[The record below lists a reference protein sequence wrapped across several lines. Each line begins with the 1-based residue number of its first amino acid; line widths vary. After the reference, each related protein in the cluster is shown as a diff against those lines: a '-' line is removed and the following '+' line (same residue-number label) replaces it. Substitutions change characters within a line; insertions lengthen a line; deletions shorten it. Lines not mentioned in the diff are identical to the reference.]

1 MSNLVQAFMRNL
13 SFVLLVLLLVG
24 CAGEGPPVG
33 SVIFVHPDGAS
44 AATWAAG
51 RALHVG
57 PDADLNWDRLPAIGV
72 YRGHMAD
79 CLTAT
84 SNGGGTTHAYGVKV
98 LSDAYGTWGGK
109 EARRIL
115 DSRGQ
120 SASVARQALAAGL
133 GVGLVQ
139 SGDSIEPGTG
149 CFVASVASRK
159 ASDRITAELLAS
171 GAQVLLGGGEQYFLP
186 EGVAGVHGPGK
197 RTDGRNLIDEAR
209 AAGYE
214 VVRTR
219 QELLGLSSGT
229 RRVLGLFA
237 ASHSFNDKTEEQLAA
252 AGLPLYA
259 PEAPTLAE
267 MTRAALKVL
276 QNNGKRF
283 LLVVEEE
290 GTDNFGNKNNASGVL
305 EALRRADEAL
315 GVGREFVRRN
325 PGTLLMTTAD
335 SDAGGMRMVGIA
347 MPPGRK
353 PPATL
358 PATAPNGSP
367 LDGASGTGSEP
378 FWAAPDA
385 TGQRLPFAIT
395 WAARDDV
402 SGGILVRAEG
412 FNSHLVRGS
421 MDNTQVAELIRL
433 TLLGPW
439 RASALKPAAAP
450 R

>member
-1 MSNLVQAFMRNL
+1 MSNFVQELMRNL
-13 SFVLLVLLLVG
+13 PAIFLFLLLAG
-24 CAGEGPPVG
+24 CASDAPPVG

-44 AATWAAG
+44 AATWAAA

-57 PDADLNWDRLPAIGV
+57 PDADLNWDRLPAIAV

-98 LSDAYGTWGGK
+98 LSDAYGTWGGR
-109 EARRIL
+109 EARPIL
-115 DSRGQ
+115 DSQGQ

-139 SGDSIEPGTG
+139 SGTSVEPGTG
-149 CFVASVASRK
+149 CFVASVPSRK
-159 ASDRITAELLAS
+159 ASDQIAAELLAS
-171 GAQVLLGGGEQYFLP
+171 GAQVLLGGGEEHFLP
-186 EGVAGVHGPGK
+186 QGVAGVHGPGK
-197 RTDGRNLIDEAR
+197 RTDGRNLIEEAR
-209 AAGYE
+209 AAGYT

-219 QELLGLSSGT
+219 QELLSLPAGT
-229 RRVLGLFA
+229 KRVLGLFA
-237 ASHSFNDKTEEQLAA
+237 AEHTFNDKTEEVLAQK
-252 AGLPLYA
+252 GLPLYA

-276 QNNGKRF
+276 QNNGKQF

-290 GTDNFGNKNNASGVL
+290 GTDNFGNKNNAAGVL

-315 GVGREFVRRN
+315 GVAREYVRRN

-335 SDAGGMRMVGIA
+335 SDAGGMRMVGIPV
-347 MPPGRK
+347 PPGQT

-358 PATAPNGSP
+358 PATDDNGAPQ
-367 LDGASGTGSEP
+367 DGVAGTGSAP
-378 FWAAPDA
+378 FLAAPDA
-385 TGQRLPFAIT
+385 AGRRLPFAIT
-395 WAARDDV
+395 WAARDDL

-421 MDNTQVAELIRL
+421 MDNTRVAELMRL
-433 TLLGPW
+433 TLFGPW
-439 RASALKPAAAP
+439 RASMLKPAAAP